1 MVDIFAQ
8 TGHTAPSLAT
18 HAMKVI
24 IADEL
29 TDAPTGWPSYKGED
43 IDAVRWGMI
52 LEEIIWSSDRGNWM
66 WDGALV
72 VLRALGVDTSK
83 PL

>member
-1 MVDIFAQ
+1 MDIFAQ

-24 IADEL
+24 VADESVPA
-29 TDAPTGWPSYKGED
+29 APTGWPSYKGED
-43 IDAVRWGMI
+43 IDSARWGMV
-52 LEEIIWSSDRGNWM
+52 LEEVTWSSDRGNWM